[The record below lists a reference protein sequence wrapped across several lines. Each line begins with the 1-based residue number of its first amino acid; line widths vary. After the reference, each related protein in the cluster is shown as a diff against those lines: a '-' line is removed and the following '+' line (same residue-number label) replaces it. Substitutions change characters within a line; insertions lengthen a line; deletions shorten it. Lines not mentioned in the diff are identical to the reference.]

1 MSGICAVWRRD
12 RPEQIAEVL
21 GAVSGGLSLDDS
33 ERMERATASGI
44 GLGLSARFATQQL
57 YQDAQVIIACDA
69 DLSNAEELRG
79 SVGRGDDLGTAALL
93 AALYERFGAGL
104 VEKLRGGFSLIV
116 WDRRERK
123 LLAAVDGVGEKRL
136 VYYHDGKALIMASR
150 IDALTRYEAVS
161 REINPRAIAN
171 VLNFSANLSPETIF
185 AKVNRLA
192 PGHLM
197 HFSDGQVRLETYW
210 DMRYS
215 AEDRSGEK
223 RLSRELETVVER
235 SVATNC
241 HGQSSAGLGAF
252 LSGGTDSSTVVGM
265 MARREQ
271 GPVKAFSIGFQEQAF
286 NELEYAALAAKKFGA
301 EHHTYLVGPDDCFEA
316 LPRMIASFD
325 EPFGNSSAIPTYFC
339 ARLAAQ
345 HGVRM
350 LLAGDGGDEM
360 FGGNSWYA
368 TDKIFGAY
376 QNVPRVL
383 RKGLIEP
390 ILAGL
395 PMRNGLVGRARS
407 YVRRSN
413 LPGLE
418 RIMSYHFLR
427 AHSPQDV
434 FDADFAAALA
444 DYSVMEVPA
453 RYYAQAPARDH
464 LNRMLYSD
472 VKIILGDSDL
482 PKVTVM
488 SELAGVQVRFPFLDR
503 SVAEFSGRIPANLKV
518 KGLQK
523 RYLFKRAFE
532 QLLPVEIREKK
543 KHGFGIPVSTWLK
556 SDRRMR
562 ELAHDALLSARAFG
576 RGYFRRE
583 FIEDLFRKHEADDTS
598 YYGDTVWTFL
608 ALELWHRQFVDE
620 PVKVAV

>member
-482 PKVTVM
+482 PKVTIM

>member
-12 RPEQIAEVL
+12 RPEQMAEVL

-33 ERMERATASGI
+33 ERMERATASEI
-44 GLGLSARFATQQL
+44 GLGVSARFATQQL
-57 YQDAQVIIACDA
+57 YQDAQVMIACDA

-150 IDALTRYEAVS
+150 IDALTRYDAVS

-171 VLNFSANLSPETIF
+171 VLNFSANLAPETIF

-192 PGHLM
+192 PGHLL
-197 HFSDGQVRLETYW
+197 HFSDGQIRLETYW
-210 DMRYS
+210 DMRYG

-241 HGQSSAGLGAF
+241 HGESSAGLGAF

-427 AHSPQDV
+427 AHAPQDV

-444 DYSVMEVPA
+444 DYSVMDVPA

-472 VKIILGDSDL
+472 VKIVLGDSDL

-583 FIEDLFRKHEADDTS
+583 FIEDLFRKHEADDTA
-598 YYGDTVWTFL
+598 YYGDTLWTFL

-620 PVKVAV
+620 PARVAV